1 MRCPFCGYSE
11 SKVIDSRPADEGSSI
26 RRRRECLSCS
36 KRFTTYETVES
47 LPMMVVKKDGSRQS
61 FDRRKVLG
69 GMIRACEKRPVP
81 LAELERIAGEIEQ
94 DLQNS
99 MEREISTET
108 IGERVMERLRAVDQ
122 VAYVRFASVYRQF
135 KDIDTFM
142 AELEKIAGEIEQD
155 LQNSMEREI
164 STETIG
170 ERVMERLR
178 SVDQVAY
185 VRFASVYRQFKD
197 IDTFMAELNKLLAE
211 K

>member
-1 MRCPFCGYSE
+1 MKCPYCGFSE

-47 LPMMVVKKDGSRQS
+47 LPMVVVKKDGSRQS

-81 LAELERIAGEIEQ
+81 LAELEQIAADIEQ

-99 MEREISTET
+99 MEREIRTEVV
-108 IGERVMERLRAVDQ
+108 GEKVMERLKKVDQ

-142 AELEKIAGEIEQD
+142 Q
-155 LQNSMEREI
+155 
-164 STETIG
+164 
-170 ERVMERLR
+170 
-178 SVDQVAY
+178 
-185 VRFASVYRQFKD
+185 
-197 IDTFMAELNKLLAE
+197 ELNKLLADNQ
-211 K
+211 

>member
-1 MRCPFCGYSE
+1 MKCPYCGFSE
-11 SKVIDSRPADEGSSI
+11 SKVIDSRPADENASI
-26 RRRRECLSCS
+26 RRRRECLSCA

-47 LPMMVVKKDGSRQS
+47 LPMVVVKKDGSRQS

-81 LAELERIAGEIEQ
+81 LAELERIAEEIEQ

-99 MEREISTET
+99 MEREISTEA
-108 IGERVMERLRAVDQ
+108 IGERVMDRLRAVDQ

-142 AELEKIAGEIEQD
+142 
-155 LQNSMEREI
+155 
-164 STETIG
+164 T
-170 ERVMERLR
+170 
-178 SVDQVAY
+178 
-185 VRFASVYRQFKD
+185 
-197 IDTFMAELNKLLAE
+197 ELNKLLAE

>member
-1 MRCPFCGYSE
+1 MKCPFCGYSE

-26 RRRRECLSCS
+26 RRRRECLACA

-47 LPMMVVKKDGSRQS
+47 LPMVVVKKDGSRQS

-81 LAELERIAGEIEQ
+81 LADLERIAEEIEQ

-99 MEREISTET
+99 MEREITTVS
-108 IGERVMERLRAVDQ
+108 IGEKVMDRLRDVDQ

-142 AELEKIAGEIEQD
+142 
-155 LQNSMEREI
+155 S
-164 STETIG
+164 
-170 ERVMERLR
+170 
-178 SVDQVAY
+178 
-185 VRFASVYRQFKD
+185 
-197 IDTFMAELNKLLAE
+197 ELNKLLSE

>member
-1 MRCPFCGYSE
+1 MKCPYCGYSE
-11 SKVIDSRPADEGSSI
+11 SKVIDSRPADENARI

-47 LPMMVVKKDGSRQS
+47 LPMVVVKKDGSRQS

-81 LAELERIAGEIEQ
+81 LAQLEEIAGEIEQ

-108 IGERVMERLRAVDQ
+108 IGEKVMD
-122 VAYVRFASVYRQF
+122 
-135 KDIDTFM
+135 
-142 AELEKIAGEIEQD
+142 
-155 LQNSMEREI
+155 
-164 STETIG
+164 
-170 ERVMERLR
+170 RLR

-197 IDTFMAELNKLLAE
+197 IDTFMAELNKLLSE

>member
-26 RRRRECLSCS
+26 RRRRECLSCR

-47 LPMMVVKKDGSRQS
+47 LPMVVVKKDGSRQS

-99 MEREISTET
+99 MEREIRTEV
-108 IGERVMERLRAVDQ
+108 IGEQVMTRLKKVDE

-135 KDIDTFM
+135 KDINTFM
-142 AELEKIAGEIEQD
+142 
-155 LQNSMEREI
+155 S
-164 STETIG
+164 
-170 ERVMERLR
+170 
-178 SVDQVAY
+178 
-185 VRFASVYRQFKD
+185 
-197 IDTFMAELNKLLAE
+197 ELNKLLNE

>member
-47 LPMMVVKKDGSRQS
+47 LPMVVVKKDGSRQS

-81 LAELERIAGEIEQ
+81 LA
-94 DLQNS
+94 
-99 MEREISTET
+99 
-108 IGERVMERLRAVDQ
+108 
-122 VAYVRFASVYRQF
+122 
-135 KDIDTFM
+135 
-142 AELEKIAGEIEQD
+142 AEEIEQD